1 MHRLSACR
9 RDRGELICLYQTGP
23 DEQTGPDSQHD
34 GCAAVA
40 GDFRHP
46 VVRLAI
52 LGLEKHW
59 SDGDF
64 VVWFVLWLALVLFLG
79 WIVDLR
85 RKS

>member
-1 MHRLSACR
+1 MSKLDPTPNMTGVPRWLGIFAILSF
-9 RDRGELICLYQTGP
+9 
-23 DEQTGPDSQHD
+23 
-34 GCAAVA
+34 A
-40 GDFRHP
+40 G
-46 VVRLAI
+46 LAI